1 MATRRNEDRGKSGAE
16 GSDRKDFQQ
25 GQRLPSSAA
34 ARTAVID
41 VVFGVA
47 RIRYAF

>member
-1 MATRRNEDRGKSGAE
+1 MATRRNEDAGNPAQK
-16 GSDRKDFQQ
+16 GSDLRDFQQ
-25 GQRLPSSAA
+25 GQRLPSSAV